1 MSPYQTLVV
10 GTDGSQTSLR
20 AVDRAA
26 EIAAES
32 NAKLIIATGHSS
44 GSSGAPKSSAI
55 LREAS
60 DRAKAAG
67 VKNIEEQPIP
77 GAPVDAL
84 VELAKTVKADLLV
97 VGRVGLDPI
106 IGRLF
111 SVPGNVSRRAKTD
124 VLIVHTTGSPA

>member
-1 MSPYQTLVV
+1 MSGYRTLVV

-32 NAKLIIATGHSS
+32 NAKLIIATGYSS
-44 GSSGAPKSSAI
+44 GFFGARKWPEI

-60 DRAKAAG
+60 DRAKGAG
-67 VKNIEEQPIP
+67 VKDIEERPIP
-77 GAPVDAL
+77 RAPVEAL
-84 VELAKTVKADLLV
+84 VSVAEDAKADLLV

-111 SVPGNVSRRAKTD
+111 SVAGNVSHRAATD
-124 VLIVHTTGSPA
+124 VLIVHTTG

>member
-1 MSPYQTLVV
+1 MSSYQTLVV

-32 NAKLIIATGHSS
+32 NAKRIIATGYSPSS
-44 GSSGAPKSSAI
+44 SAARKSSAI

-67 VKNIEEQPIP
+67 AKNIEEQPIP
-77 GAPVDAL
+77 GAPLDAL
-84 VELAKTVKADLLV
+84 VNIAQQAKADLLV

-106 IGRLF
+106 VGRLI
-111 SVPGNVSRRAKTD
+111 SVPGNVSHRATTD
-124 VLIVHTTGSPA
+124 VLIVHTTG

>member
-1 MSPYQTLVV
+1 MSGYQTLVV

-26 EIAAES
+26 EIAAQS
-32 NAKLIIATGHSS
+32 DAKLIIATGYSS
-44 GSSGAPKSSAI
+44 GSSAARKTSAI

-67 VKNIEEQPIP
+67 AKTIEEQAIP
-77 GAPVDAL
+77 GAPVQAL
-84 VELAKTVKADLLV
+84 VDLAQEVEAGLLV

-111 SVPGNVSRRAKTD
+111 SVPGNISRRAQTD
-124 VLIVHTTGSPA
+124 VLIVHTTD